1 MPFPHHKM
9 LDIAKKLNS
18 NFNKIISDLYLGSNF
33 SGQEISDELF
43 IKTGI
48 LITSRSIQRQLKK
61 LGIIRGFS
69 EAFNI
74 SIKKGRKSYAH
85 LRRTVKSKDMRKG
98 IRPKLRYEVL
108 SRDNFKCVLCGNTA
122 ADDRLEVD
130 HIKPVVYGGTNETGN
145 LRTLCAECNKGKMLA
160 EERKMPK
167 I

>member
-1 MPFPHHKM
+1 M

-18 NFNKIISDLYLGSNF
+18 DFNKIISDLYLGSNF

-48 LITSRSIQRQLKK
+48 FITARSIQRQLRK
-61 LGIIRGFS
+61 LGIIRTFS

-85 LRRTVKSKDMRKG
+85 LRRTIKSKAMRKG
-98 IRPKLRYEVL
+98 IYPKLRYEIF
-108 SRDNFKCVLCGNTA
+108 SRDKFKCVLCGNTA
-122 ADDRLEVD
+122 ADDHLEVD
-130 HIKPVVYGGTNETGN
+130 HIKPVVYGGTNEHSN
-145 LRTLCAECNKGKMLA
+145 LRTLCAECNKGKMLV
-160 EERKMPK
+160 EERKLLK